1 MIFIILGLGL
11 GILLC
16 YSFIQ
21 DFLTM
26 KKGTEKALIN
36 GTYSKNNH
44 YYGLII
50 FNLIG
55 ILIGLLAIYLS
66 IQPETKDNVTLALGI
81 GLSLMFA
88 GQCLPL
94 FYTASYY
101 YNENSI
107 ITCGKL
113 IRFKSVKTIET
124 KSAVFMKNFMVTTF
138 NGDEILVSKKTALY
152 LEEKTGKKIS
162 SRRKG

>member
-1 MIFIILGLGL
+1 MIYIILGLGL
-11 GILLC
+11 GLVLC
-16 YSFIQ
+16 YTFIQ

-26 KKGTEKALIN
+26 QKGTKKALIN
-36 GTYSKNNH
+36 GNYSKNNH
-44 YYGLII
+44 YYAMII

-55 ILIGLLAIYLS
+55 VLIGILAIYLS
-66 IQPETKDNVTLALGI
+66 VQPETKDNVTLALGT
-81 GLSLMFA
+81 GLAMMFA

-94 FYTASYY
+94 FYTASFY

-113 IRFKSVKTIET
+113 IRFKSVKSIET
-124 KSAVFMKNFMVTTF
+124 KSAVFMKNYMVTTF
-138 NGDEILVSKKTALY
+138 NGDEILISKKTALY

-162 SRRKG
+162 IQRKG